1 MKRLP
6 IEAAKAL
13 AKKYNQAQV
22 ILVTWDALDHVIHT
36 VSYGKTTDDC
46 AQAALGANL
55 VRETLGFPEEDCHE
69 VPYRARDKLPEVDW
83 RVEFEKAEPMECR
96 CIPPGKSYGKKV
108 FGDVTVV
115 VVRARTLTEALQTAE
130 GIRASG

>member
-1 MKRLP
+1 MKDLP
-6 IEAAKAL
+6 IEAAENVAKAF
-13 AKKYNQAQV
+13 NQAQV
-22 ILVTWDALDHVIHT
+22 ILVTWDALDHVVHT

-55 VRETLGFPEEDCHE
+55 VREALGFEESLCHK

-96 CIPPGKSYGKKV
+96 RIPPGQSYGKRV
-108 FGDVTVV
+108 FGDVAVV
-115 VVRARTLTEALQTAE
+115 VVRARTLTEAMQTAE